1 MYSIKSTFLKMNYI
15 GLGATHKLCCLGKG
29 EGGSPKDDLLQRHY
43 LIKKTTR
50 GGGGQNMLILR

>member
-29 EGGSPKDDLLQRHY
+29 EGGSPKDDLLQRQ
-43 LIKKTTR
+43 K
-50 GGGGQNMLILR
+50 GGGTVLPNGVKVAV